1 MNTWLELV
9 ATHRKD
15 QFERMSSPTK
25 MIDSNRNFEK
35 DYNIIADHLGKGIR
49 KCMPAYTFSSIQEA
63 LTFITQGRERDFP
76 IATDYES
83 STEVPGPIRDA
94 DHIQVLCTGS
104 LYLVG
109 GTLQLLDP
117 DLNSRI

>member
-1 MNTWLELV
+1 MNAWLELV
-9 ATHRKD
+9 ATHHED

-35 DYNIIADHLGKGIR
+35 DLILPDHFGKGTR

-76 IATDYES
+76 VASDYES
-83 STEVPGPIRDA
+83 STEVPGLIRDA

-104 LYLVG
+104 LHLVG
-109 GTLQLLDP
+109 GALQLLDP
-117 DLNSRI
+117 DLNNRI